1 MDTYRHVRVLALSVS
16 DEEALVKKA
25 KAIHERVLVLDTHV
39 DFLPS
44 NFTAERNYTQR
55 LDNQFNLP
63 KMFDGGIDATF
74 LIVYVGQ
81 TRESQ
86 SPDAF
91 AAGGYERAYK
101 AAIEKF
107 DAIHWF
113 AKELAPD
120 KIELALTAADVRRI
134 NAGGKKAVLIGVEN
148 GYSIGEEIAG

>member
-1 MDTYRHVRVLALSVS
+1 MMFSIPATLAQSVP
-16 DEEALVKKA
+16 DEEALPTRA
-25 KAIHERVLVLDTHV
+25 RAIHERVLVLDTHV

-81 TRESQ
+81 TREEQ

-91 AAGGYERAYK
+91 TSAGYEQAYK

-107 DAIHWF
+107 GAIHWLCTELVPD
-113 AKELAPD
+113 KVELAFTPH
-120 KIELALTAADVRRI
+120 ELRRI
-134 NAGGKKAVLIGVEN
+134 VAKAH
-148 GYSIGEEIAG
+148 